1 LSVSASAQSTTSVIG
16 RVVDPQRAV
25 IAYAKVTLSSI
36 STGAERTSE
45 TDDEGNYQ
53 IAAIGAGQYRL
64 EVRANGFRRKV
75 IARLNLEVGR
85 ISVQDF
91 QLEVGDIAEVV
102 NVTSQDSLLDRGG
115 ISVGQVINEKAVQE
129 LPLNGRHFIDLGLLV
144 PGSVTPPQNGNLSP
158 PARGQGSFAMNT
170 AGNREDTV
178 NFQIN
183 GVNLNDQINNILT
196 FSPPLSSIQEFKV
209 DNSTFSAE
217 YGRNSGAIV
226 NIATRLGSNEFHG
239 ELIEFFRNDA
249 LDARN
254 FFNFTSPEPPPFKRN
269 QFGASIGGPIMLPRF
284 GEGGRAFSYDGRN
297 RTFFFFTYEGLR
309 QRQGV
314 DVNTL
319 VLSDTQRAAA
329 TDPVITKLIAL
340 IPRANFRDSSGS
352 SRFVGSA
359 PVSVVVDQWALDVTH
374 NFSQSDQINTYYSI
388 QLDDRNEPT
397 ALGNTIPGFGDIR
410 RGLRQILAIN
420 QTHTFNPYTVNEARF
435 GFNRIA
441 FTGLAGAALNPTD
454 FGIRIGIDR
463 DGALP
468 QVNIAGGLNFGGPTQ
483 FPQGRTDTSLV
494 FSDALT
500 QLRGRHSLKFGGEFR
515 RFYNNNLTQDSGTFQ
530 FASIAAFVA
539 GNANS
544 FSIVSGDRAAN
555 IVQGALDLFV
565 VDNLK
570 WRNNLTLEV
579 GLRYA
584 WNMSPTEK
592 SERFYVFDPA
602 STSLLNVGRDID
614 QVYKTNAKNFQPR
627 VGMAWDPFQDGK
639 TSVRAAYAMMTEQ
652 PLVNAVNN
660 LPANPPNANPLS
672 FAGTIR
678 LNNAIDLARS
688 SGISLVNVDHNYRNS
703 YIQSWNVNV
712 QRELVR
718 NVMLMAGYFGSKG
731 THLRISRNIN
741 QPINGVR
748 PFQRLS
754 PSSPALPGAALSNI
768 IQIEGTGNS
777 SYNALWTTLTKRF
790 SRNLQLDASYTWSKS
805 IDYNSLSS
813 PPTVVTVQDSYNLRR
828 DRGLSDYDA
837 RHRLVIYGIYDLPFS
852 GNRLFDGWQLAGI
865 LQAQTGNPLN
875 IVTTNSTL
883 TGVANTVRPDVTG
896 PVEIFGE
903 VDHWFD
909 TSRFAAVP
917 RFGNLGRNVIIGPGF
932 SNFDFSIVKNT
943 RLDETR
949 QLQFRAEIFDVFNHA
964 NFGQPGRVV
973 GSATFGQI
981 SNTRFPTGDSGSSRQ
996 LQFGLKFIF

>member
-1 LSVSASAQSTTSVIG
+1 
-16 RVVDPQRAV
+16 
-25 IAYAKVTLSSI
+25 
-36 STGAERTSE
+36 
-45 TDDEGNYQ
+45 
-53 IAAIGAGQYRL
+53 
-64 EVRANGFRRKV
+64 
-75 IARLNLEVGR
+75 
-85 ISVQDF
+85 
-91 QLEVGDIAEVV
+91 
-102 NVTSQDSLLDRGG
+102 
-115 ISVGQVINEKAVQE
+115 
-129 LPLNGRHFIDLGLLV
+129 
-144 PGSVTPPQNGNLSP
+144 
-158 PARGQGSFAMNT
+158 M
-170 AGNREDTV
+170 
-178 NFQIN
+178 
-183 GVNLNDQINNILT
+183 
-196 FSPPLSSIQEFKV
+196 
-209 DNSTFSAE
+209 
-217 YGRNSGAIV
+217 
-226 NIATRLGSNEFHG
+226 
-239 ELIEFFRNDA
+239 
-249 LDARN
+249 
-254 FFNFTSPEPPPFKRN
+254 
-269 QFGASIGGPIMLPRF
+269 
-284 GEGGRAFSYDGRN
+284 
-297 RTFFFFTYEGLR
+297 
-309 QRQGV
+309 
-314 DVNTL
+314 
-319 VLSDTQRAAA
+319 
-329 TDPVITKLIAL
+329 
-340 IPRANFRDSSGS
+340 
-352 SRFVGSA
+352 
-359 PVSVVVDQWALDVTH
+359 
-374 NFSQSDQINTYYSI
+374 
-388 QLDDRNEPT
+388 
-397 ALGNTIPGFGDIR
+397 
-410 RGLRQILAIN
+410 
-420 QTHTFNPYTVNEARF
+420 
-435 GFNRIA
+435 
-441 FTGLAGAALNPTD
+441 
-454 FGIRIGIDR
+454 
-463 DGALP
+463 
-468 QVNIAGGLNFGGPTQ
+468 
-483 FPQGRTDTSLV
+483 
-494 FSDALT
+494 
-500 QLRGRHSLKFGGEFR
+500 
-515 RFYNNNLTQDSGTFQ
+515 
-530 FASIAAFVA
+530 
-539 GNANS
+539 
-544 FSIVSGDRAAN
+544 
-555 IVQGALDLFV
+555 QGALDLFV

-639 TSVRAAYAMMTEQ
+639 TSVHAAYAIMTEQ

-813 PPTVVTVQDSYNLRR
+813 PPTVVTVQDSYNLRG

-852 GNRLFDGWQLAGI
+852 GNRLFDGWRLAGI